1 MVWRDKFAKIAPR
14 TESGLWSVNKIMVY
28 VASVALFGMMMV
40 TVADVIGRYFFASPI
55 KGAWE
60 LTGFLLICAGPW
72 AMAYCQLK
80 KGHIRVDFIQKR
92 LPEKVQAI
100 LTSFACLVGLAAFSA
115 MCWRSILLT
124 QYYFTIT
131 RGNATDTLHI
141 PIYPFALMLAIG
153 AGMLALVLL
162 VDLINSLAEVKRK

>member
-1 MVWRDKFAKIAPR
+1 
-14 TESGLWSVNKIMVY
+14 MVY

-40 TVADVIGRYFFASPI
+40 TVADVIGRYFFANPV

-92 LPEKVQAI
+92 LPEKVQVI
-100 LTSFACLVGLAAFSA
+100 LTSFACLVGLVAFSV
-115 MCWRSILLT
+115 MCWRSIILT
-124 QYYFTIT
+124 QYYLSIT
-131 RGNATDTLHI
+131 RGDATDTLQI
-141 PIYPFALMLAIG
+141 PIFPFALVLAIG

-162 VDLINSLAEVKRK
+162 FELVKTLAEVKGK

>member
-1 MVWRDKFAKIAPR
+1 
-14 TESGLWSVNKIMVY
+14 MVY
-28 VASVALFGMMMV
+28 VASLALFGMMMV
-40 TVADVIGRYFFASPI
+40 TVADVIGRYFFANPI

-100 LTSFACLVGLAAFSA
+100 LTSFACLVGLAAFSV
-115 MCWRSILLT
+115 MCWRAIVLT
-124 QYYFTIT
+124 QYYLSIT
-131 RGNATDTLHI
+131 RGDATDTLGI
-141 PIYPFALMLAIG
+141 PLFPFALVLAIG

-162 VDLINSLAEVKRK
+162 FHLVQSLAEVKRK